1 MGFPHK
7 LTWRRAVPF
16 TMSIIFTL
24 LLLSIIQDSSDA
36 LHVPLLNNKK
46 KKAAEAAAAAA
57 ALLAEEERLLDIKE
71 KLYLITVNVVCFAII
86 LLFQVMEK

>member
-36 LHVPLLNNKK
+36 LPLLNKKK